1 MPYYSEMD
9 LQLIEYLKSFLNEE
23 RYNRMVEVLDRRTEY
38 LTIVLEDIH
47 YSQNASSVIRHC
59 DAFGIQN
66 LSVIENR
73 NRFKLKNHAVRG
85 TMKWVNLR
93 TFNQSK
99 QNSIKTVETLKSE
112 GYRIV
117 ATSPRA
123 GGTALRDFD
132 LSKGRT
138 ALFFGNERDGLS
150 DEILDRADEYLY
162 IPMEGF
168 VESLNISASCAII
181 LQQMSDKLRSSN
193 ISWTLDE
200 EKKNELLI
208 EWMKGS
214 LKKSENIMAAYKIR
228 SK

>member
-1 MPYYSEMD
+1 MPYYGEME
-9 LQLIEYLKSFLNEE
+9 LHLIEYLKSFLNTG
-23 RYNRMVEVLDRRTEY
+23 RYDRMVEVLERRTEY
-38 LTIVLEDIH
+38 LTIVLEDLH

-59 DAFGIQN
+59 DAFGIQS

-85 TMKWVNLR
+85 TMKWVHMR
-93 TFNQSK
+93 TFNELK
-99 QNSIKTVETLKSE
+99 HNSIHAIETLRSD

-117 ATSPRA
+117 ATSPRK
-123 GGTALRDFD
+123 GGTALGDFD
-132 LSKGRT
+132 LSKGKT

-150 DEILDRADEYLY
+150 DEILGNADEYLY

-181 LQQMSDKLRSSN
+181 LQQMSNKLHSSD
-193 ISWTLDE
+193 IPWALDDN
-200 EKKNELLI
+200 KKNEILI

-214 LKKSENIMAAYKIR
+214 IKKIDNIMAAYRNK

>member
-1 MPYYSEMD
+1 MPYYREMD

-23 RYNRMVEVLDRRTEY
+23 RFDRMIEVLNRRTEY

-47 YSQNASSVIRHC
+47 YSQNASSIIRHC

-93 TFNQSK
+93 SFNELK
-99 QNSIKTVETLKSE
+99 HNSTQAVETLRSE

-117 ATSPRA
+117 ATSPRE

-132 LSKGRT
+132 LGKGKT

-150 DEILDRADEYLY
+150 AEILENADEYLH

-181 LQQMSDKLRSSN
+181 LQQMSDNLRSSD
-193 ISWTLDE
+193 IPWTLDE
-200 EKKNELLI
+200 RKRNEILI

-214 LKKSENIMAAYKIR
+214 IKKIDNIIAAYGN
-228 SK
+228 

>member
-1 MPYYSEMD
+1 MPYYREMD

-23 RYNRMVEVLDRRTEY
+23 RYNRMSGVLHRRTEY

-47 YSQNASSVIRHC
+47 YSQNASSIIRHC

-85 TMKWVNLR
+85 TMKWVTLR
-93 TFNQSK
+93 NFNQLK
-99 QNSIKTVETLKSE
+99 HNSIQAVETLRSE

-117 ATSPRA
+117 ATSPRE

-132 LSKGRT
+132 ISKGKT

-150 DEILDRADEYLY
+150 DEILDNADEYLH

-181 LQQMSDKLRSSN
+181 LQQMSDKLRSSH
-193 ISWTLDE
+193 ISWALDE
-200 EKKNELLI
+200 NKKNKILI

-214 LKKSENIMAAYKIR
+214 LKKIDNIMAAYKD
-228 SK
+228 